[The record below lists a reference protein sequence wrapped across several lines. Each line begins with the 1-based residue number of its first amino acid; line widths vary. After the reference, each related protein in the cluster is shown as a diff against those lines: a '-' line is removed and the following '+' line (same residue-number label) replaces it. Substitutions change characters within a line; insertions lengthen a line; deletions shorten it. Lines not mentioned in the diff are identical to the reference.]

1 MSETG
6 LQINQKTGEIIES
19 SPKVDIHVIVTELQ
33 KYMKPKTARLFNGK
47 RHAEIDDLCYIAR
60 YFGWHY
66 KTGETVYQELGN
78 FKGFK
83 AKAYVMNDKNE
94 VVSEAESSCMNDESF
109 WKSAS
114 LSKLQGMAQTRAAS
128 RALSN
133 LLKPVLQL
141 AGIATTPG
149 EDVQTTPQ
157 TTTDYMP
164 KKKETFDMEKK
175 NVPYVPDE
183 EIPFGNAP
191 KKGTISD
198 KQRKFLFFR
207 WTNAGFDE
215 PSLRKHLQSKY
226 GTEHTSEL
234 TTTQLNDI
242 IKMLDGLKDESTN
255 S

>member
-1 MSETG
+1 MSTE
-6 LQINQKTGEIIES
+6 IANIKTGEITES

-149 EDVQTTPQ
+149 EEVQTTPQ

-164 KKKETFDMEKK
+164 KKKEIVDVENRTVTVIP
-175 NVPYVPDE
+175 NE
-183 EIPFGNAP
+183 EIPFDDAP
-191 KKGTISD
+191 KKSTISD
-198 KQRKFLFFR
+198 KQRKFLFVR
-207 WTNAGFDE
+207 WKLAGFDE
-215 PSLRKHLQSKY
+215 SALSKY
-226 GTEHTSEL
+226 LQKNFGTEHTSEL
-234 TTTQLNDI
+234 TTPQLNEI
-242 IKMLDGLKDESTN
+242 IKMLDGLKEEN
-255 S
+255 VQ